1 MSGAVP
7 ELRFPEFTGPIKPVK
22 LSEVAT
28 FSKGKG
34 VSKSD
39 IDPNGPLPCIR
50 YGELYTVYGTVID
63 DPVSRT
69 SVPAKD
75 LILSKGGEVI
85 VPASG
90 ETAKDIATAAVV
102 KRPGVAM
109 GGDLNIIRSDHDGAY
124 LASYLSGRKRMA
136 LAAMAQGNSVVHLYA
151 AQLGSLDV
159 HLPELQEERK
169 VSKFLSNIDAKLAA
183 LREKADGLRQFKTGL
198 MQRLFSQEKRFTR
211 EDGSDYPDWEE
222 RKLGDLVGWVRTN
235 SLSREHLTDDD
246 ASGVQN
252 IHYGDIHSKF
262 RAIFRQSNEEVPFI
276 TTSAPLRTISD
287 EDFVRPGDV
296 VIADASE
303 DYADI
308 GKAIE
313 IMEVR
318 ERSMIA
324 GLHTFIAR
332 PKQGVL
338 APGFAGYLLRSA
350 PLRRQIVR
358 AAQGVSVLG
367 ISKGNLEKITL
378 GLPAH
383 EEQEKIAGAL
393 MAVDAKIDAVT
404 DQITH
409 METFKK
415 GLLQKMFV

>member
-63 DPVSRT
+63 EPVSRT
-69 SVPAKD
+69 PVPAKD
-75 LILSKGGEVI
+75 LILSMGGEVL

-102 KRPGVAM
+102 KRPGVAI

-124 LASYLSGRKRMA
+124 LASYLSGRKRLA

-169 VSKFLSNIDAKLAA
+169 VSKFLSNVDAKLTA

-198 MQRLFSQEKRFTR
+198 MQRLFSQELRFTQD
-211 EDGSDYPDWEE
+211 DGSDFPDWEE
-222 RKLGDLVGWVRTN
+222 KPFSTIATRVGEQFDPRKENGKPRVIEL
-235 SLSREHLTDDD
+235 EHLE
-246 ASGVQN
+246 SGSGK
-252 IHYGDIHSKF
+252 ILSSGDIDGQISLKNRF
-262 RAIFRQSNEEVPFI
+262 RS
-276 TTSAPLRTISD
+276 
-287 EDFVRPGDV
+287 GDV
-296 VIADASE
+296 LFGKLRPYLRKFARPDFDGVCSSEIWVLRGRKGVSNGFLYALVQSSLFGQMANISSGSKMPRADW
-303 DYADI
+303 
-308 GKAIE
+308 KT
-313 IMEVR
+313 
-318 ERSMIA
+318 IA
-324 GLHTFIAR
+324 GVDF
-332 PKQGVL
+332 PV
-338 APGFAGYLLRSA
+338 PCS
-350 PLRRQIVR
+350 
-358 AAQGVSVLG
+358 
-367 ISKGNLEKITL
+367 
-378 GLPAH
+378 
-383 EEQEKIAGAL
+383 EEQEKIASAL
-393 MAVDAKIDAVT
+393 SALDTKIDAVT

>member
-198 MQRLFSQEKRFTR
+198 MQRLFSQELRFTR
-211 EDGSDYPDWEE
+211 EDGSDYPEWEYLNFDDVISTVSTRGHQILSSEIKTFGEFPVVDQGKGLVAGFSEE
-222 RKLGDLVGWVRTN
+222 RERVISSGIGLIVFGDHTTELKLCKFDFIVGA
-235 SLSREHLTDDD
+235 D
-246 ASGVQN
+246 GVK
-252 IHYGDIHSKF
+252 I
-262 RAIFRQSNEEVPFI
+262 
-276 TTSAPLRTISD
+276 LRTDHNVSFVYYALEMRKPAQDGYRRHFSLFREVDVPVPCPD
-287 EDFVRPGDV
+287 EQQK
-296 VIADASE
+296 IADA
-303 DYADI
+303 
-308 GKAIE
+308 
-313 IMEVR
+313 
-318 ERSMIA
+318 
-324 GLHTFIAR
+324 L
-332 PKQGVL
+332 
-338 APGFAGYLLRSA
+338 SA
-350 PLRRQIVR
+350 L
-358 AAQGVSVLG
+358 
-367 ISKGNLEKITL
+367 
-378 GLPAH
+378 
-383 EEQEKIAGAL
+383 
-393 MAVDAKIDAVT
+393 DAKIDAVT